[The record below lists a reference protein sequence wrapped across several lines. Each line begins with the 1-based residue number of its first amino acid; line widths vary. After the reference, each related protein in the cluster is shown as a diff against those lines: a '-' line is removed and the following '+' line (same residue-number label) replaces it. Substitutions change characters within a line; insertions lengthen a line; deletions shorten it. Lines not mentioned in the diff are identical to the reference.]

1 MPQVRMKKD
10 NEEELVKH
18 YVVLRNLELSGQ
30 HDSAIEYFQA
40 NQLINNWRSLLH
52 YAGVKKNC
60 PVCCL
65 IIDQVY
71 FHRADIFTDEQ
82 FPTEISKAV
91 HGIHLDFSK
100 RIMVYLK
107 SGKFDSKLEEYIKMN
122 EGIAETMNSIGHDFV
137 NLKPH
142 HFQNP

>member
-52 YAGVKKNC
+52 YAG
-60 PVCCL
+60 
-65 IIDQVY
+65 
-71 FHRADIFTDEQ
+71 TDEELT
-82 FPTEISKAV
+82 TEISKTV